1 MLNLPISNALAD
13 EQKDPLWPQD
23 YKWGL
28 SVYGAILV
36 QDSLNDIWEGEAR
49 IRESSF
55 LVVVALSR
63 ELWRFKHLFAIGI
76 EGQIG
81 KHFDE
86 MNHWEF
92 NGLLT
97 ASWLKFPWD
106 KYVDTSFTVGDGISY
121 ATEVPEVE
129 EREDPDATKY
139 MNYLM
144 FELAMGLPAYPRW
157 DLFCRIHH
165 RSSIHGRI
173 GADDGGSNFV
183 GVGIRYNF

>member
-1 MLNLPISNALAD
+1 MAPAGD
-13 EQKDPLWPQD
+13 EEIKLRPQH

-28 SVYGAILV
+28 SVYGTILV
-36 QDSLNDIWEGEAR
+36 QDSLNDIFEGEAR

-55 LVVVALSR
+55 LFVVALSR
-63 ELWRFKHLFAIGI
+63 ELWRYRQWFGIGL

-97 ASWLKFPWD
+97 ARWLKFPWD
-106 KYVDTSFTVGDGISY
+106 KYVDTSFAVGDGLSY

-129 EREDPDATKY
+129 EREDPDAGKW

-144 FELAMGLPAYPRW
+144 FELALGLPQYPRW

-165 RSSIHGRI
+165 RSSIHGLI
-173 GADDGGSNFV
+173 GADRAGSNFV
-183 GVGIRYNF
+183 GLGIRYNF